1 MKKQLLLL
9 SMVSVMA
16 LVGCDV
22 TQLEDN
28 GNQIIV
34 KLNNGTAY
42 TANDLFDKYSSTSA
56 GASAYYN
63 AVYDVLISE
72 AQQNTNA
79 IENAVSE
86 DMDSFQESARKT
98 ASDNGTSYTAEL
110 SKALEAKGVEN
121 LEELQELYYLQA
133 KKEAYKEAY
142 YDEVLNVD

>member
-72 AQQNTNA
+72 VQPNTNA

-86 DMDSFQESARKT
+86 DMDSFPARYPTEGVGICVQTPLIQTIYQMGLYILLLEKGRFLSPLEHQESSCA
-98 ASDNGTSYTAEL
+98 
-110 SKALEAKGVEN
+110 
-121 LEELQELYYLQA
+121 
-133 KKEAYKEAY
+133 
-142 YDEVLNVD
+142 